1 MDSSKKTTPVSQRG
15 IGAFLTGP
23 NAAKYS
29 DPNLPTRERPPKKQK
44 LFLTTITEDGL
55 GNALETPAAPR
66 NGIEN
71 HAAPETPTARGAD
84 GATTATYSR

>member
-44 LFLTTITEDGL
+44 LFLTTINEDGL
-55 GNALETPAAPR
+55 GNVAEEI
-66 NGIEN
+66 GIQS
-71 HAAPETPTARGAD
+71 
-84 GATTATYSR
+84 ATLQLQPLIGSEQRAYSRYSEWSPNA